1 VTRLRLAV
9 VSALVVIPLALAG
22 CSKSSSA
29 AAPTGSASASANAGL
44 SAADYVGGVC
54 GAFQNYANAV
64 KQRQDAFK
72 ADGTGAAAV
81 KQSWLDF
88 LDGMIQ
94 DTTTL
99 VTKIEAL
106 GVPDVSDGQAA
117 SSTLKSD
124 FTTLQSDLQKLREQ
138 SADLPT
144 SSPAAFT
151 AAFGPLLKQ
160 FQTDMQGFG
169 QDLNK
174 FSGDE
179 LDAAFSA
186 SPECAKVNATNSA

>member
-1 VTRLRLAV
+1 
-9 VSALVVIPLALAG
+9 VI
-22 CSKSSSA
+22 
-29 AAPTGSASASANAGL
+29 
-44 SAADYVGGVC
+44 GVC
-54 GAFQNYANAV
+54 GAFQDYANAV

-72 ADGTGAAAV
+72 ADGTDIAAV

-99 VTKIEAL
+99 VAKIEAL

-124 FTTLQSDLQKLREQ
+124 FTTLQTDLQKLRDQ

-169 QDLNK
+169 QDLNQ

-186 SPECAKVNATNSA
+186 APECAKVNVSTSA